1 MGGSVLARLV
11 IVSNRVASPKERAA
25 KAGGL
30 AVALREALNKRG
42 GLWFGW
48 SGETE
53 VNPPAEPKLSR
64 AGRVRYALLTLD
76 PEEQRAHYAG
86 YANGTLW
93 PLCHYRLGAL
103 SFRRSD
109 WEAYRRVNAAFAR
122 ALVPLLKPDDVVW
135 VHDYHFI
142 PLGTELRRLGFEGR
156 IGYFHHIPWPTPD
169 VFYTLPSHAAL
180 VRDLS
185 HYDLVGLQTEHD
197 VRALLTYISAEAK
210 GWIGPGG
217 VVGMQERRFRV
228 AAYPI
233 GIDAEAFIRA
243 AESAEG
249 SDVLDRLSQSLAGR
263 LLAIGVDRLDY
274 SKGLPNKFTAFGDL
288 LERYPEHRSKV
299 TMMQIAPVSR
309 GEVAEYRAL
318 RRELEE
324 SAGAINGHYAEFDW
338 VPLRYLNKPFPR
350 GTLAAIYRAARLGL
364 VTPLRDGMNLV
375 AKEYVAAQDPADPGV
390 LVLSRFAGAADEL
403 SGALLVN
410 PYDIEGM
417 ADTFDQALR
426 MPLDE
431 RVARWEENMAKVE
444 TRTIHAW
451 CDSFLADLAKA
462 GELLV
467 GDPAPREA
475 EPQLRLTRRK
485 GSR

>member
-53 VNPPAEPKLSR
+53 VDPPAKPKLTKS
-64 AGRVRYALLTLD
+64 GRVSYALLTLD

-93 PLCHYRLGAL
+93 PLCHYRLGSL

-109 WEAYRRVNAAFAR
+109 WEAYRRVNTAFAE
-122 ALVPLLKPDDVVW
+122 ALMPLLKPDDIVW

-142 PLGTELRRLGFEGR
+142 PLGTELRALGFEGR
-156 IGYFHHIPWPTPD
+156 IGYFHHIPWPTPE
-169 VFYTLPSHAAL
+169 VFYSLPSHAAL

-197 VRALLTYISAEAK
+197 VRALLTYVSAEAK

-217 VVGMQERRFRV
+217 VVGMQGRRFRV
-228 AAYPI
+228 VAYPI
-233 GIDAEAFIRA
+233 GIDVDAFVRDA
-243 AESAEG
+243 KASENSE
-249 SDVLDRLSQSLAGR
+249 DMRRLNASLAGR
-263 LLAIGVDRLDY
+263 MLAIGVDRLDY
-274 SKGLPNKFTAFGDL
+274 SKGLPNKFSAFENL
-288 LERYPEHRSKV
+288 IERYPEHRSKV

-324 SAGAINGHYAEFDW
+324 SAGAINGRYAEFDW

-350 GTLAAIYRAARLGL
+350 PTLAAIYRTAKLGL

-375 AKEYVAAQDPADPGV
+375 AKEYVAAQDPHDPGV

-403 SGALLVN
+403 SGALIVN
-410 PYDIEGM
+410 PYDVEGM
-417 ADTFDQALR
+417 AEAFDLALR
-426 MPLDE
+426 MPHEE
-431 RVARWEENMAKVE
+431 RVARWTENMDKVKA
-444 TRTIHAW
+444 RTIHDW
-451 CDSFLADLAKA
+451 CDGFLADLDKA
-462 GELLV
+462 GELMA
-467 GDPAPREA
+467 GQDEPRAIAHPAA
-475 EPQLRLTRRK
+475 RRR
-485 GSR
+485 SVN

>member
-11 IVSNRVASPKERAA
+11 IVSNRVASPKERLA

-53 VNPPAEPKLSR
+53 VNPPAEPKLTK
-64 AGRVRYALLTLD
+64 AGRITYALLTLD

-93 PLCHYRLGAL
+93 PLCHYRLGSL
-103 SFRRSD
+103 SFHRSD
-109 WEAYRRVNAAFAR
+109 WEAYRRVNAAFAK
-122 ALVPLLKPDDVVW
+122 ALMPLLKPDDVVW

-142 PLGTELRRLGFEGR
+142 PLGTELRALGFEGR
-156 IGYFHHIPWPTPD
+156 IGYFHHIPWPTPE
-169 VFYTLPSHAAL
+169 VFYCLPSHAAL

-217 VVGMQERRFRV
+217 VVGMQGRRFRV
-228 AAYPI
+228 VAYPI
-233 GIDAEAFIRA
+233 GIDVDAFVRDAKASIGGQDRKR
-243 AESAEG
+243 
-249 SDVLDRLSQSLAGR
+249 LDASLAGR
-263 LLAIGVDRLDY
+263 TLAIGVDRLDY
-274 SKGLPNKFTAFGDL
+274 SKGLPNKFSAFENL

-324 SAGAINGHYAEFDW
+324 SAGAINGRYAEFDW

-350 GTLAAIYRAARLGL
+350 PTLAAIYRAARLGL

-375 AKEYVAAQDPADPGV
+375 AKEFVAAQDPEDPGV

-403 SGALLVN
+403 SGALIIN
-410 PYDIEGM
+410 PYDVEGM
-417 ADTFDQALR
+417 AETFDLALR
-426 MPLDE
+426 MPREE
-431 RVARWEENMAKVE
+431 RIARWEENMAKVKG
-444 TRTIHAW
+444 RTIHDW
-451 CDSFLADLAKA
+451 CDGFLADLAA
-462 GELLV
+462 TGEMLSGESEQRPV
-467 GDPAPREA
+467 PRSV
-475 EPQLRLTRRK
+475 T
-485 GSR
+485 GH

>member
-11 IVSNRVASPKERAA
+11 IVSNRVATPKERAA

-53 VNPPAEPKLSR
+53 VDPPAAPKLTKS
-64 AGRVRYALLTLD
+64 GRVSYALLTLD

-109 WEAYRRVNAAFAR
+109 WEAYRRVNAAFAA
-122 ALVPLLKPDDVVW
+122 ALMPLLKSDDIVW

-142 PLGTELRRLGFEGR
+142 PLGTELRALGFEGR
-156 IGYFHHIPWPTPD
+156 IGYFHHIPWPTPE
-169 VFYTLPSHAAL
+169 VFYSLPSHAAL

-197 VRALLTYISAEAK
+197 VRALLTYVSAEAK

-217 VVGMQERRFRV
+217 VVGMQGRRFRV
-228 AAYPI
+228 VAYPI
-233 GIDAEAFIRA
+233 GIDVDTFVRDATA
-243 AESAEG
+243 AELSE
-249 SDVLDRLSQSLAGR
+249 DTRRLHASLAGR
-263 LLAIGVDRLDY
+263 TLAIGVDRLDY
-274 SKGLPNKFTAFGDL
+274 SKGLPNKFSAFENL
-288 LERYPEHRSKV
+288 LERYPEHRSEV

-324 SAGAINGHYAEFDW
+324 SAGAINGRYAEFDW

-350 GTLAAIYRAARLGL
+350 PTLAAIYRAARLGL

-375 AKEYVAAQDPADPGV
+375 AKEYVAAQDPEDPGV

-403 SGALLVN
+403 SGALIVN
-410 PYDIEGM
+410 PYDVEGM
-417 ADTFDQALR
+417 AEAFDLALR
-426 MPLDE
+426 MPREE
-431 RVARWEENMAKVE
+431 RIARWTENMDKVKAC
-444 TRTIHAW
+444 TIHDW
-451 CDSFLADLAKA
+451 CDGFLADLAKS
-462 GELLV
+462 ELV
-467 GDPAPREA
+467 ASDDEPRHVHHPAA
-475 EPQLRLTRRK
+475 RRR
-485 GSR
+485 SVN